1 MRRLPTIALLLLFAT
16 AGPADA
22 DKDHDRARGALERGE
37 VLPLS
42 AILERLAPVIEGDVI
57 ELELDREKGRWV
69 YEITYI
75 DGSGRL
81 VELEI
86 DATDASILKEK
97 RKR

>member
-1 MRRLPTIALLLLFAT
+1 MRQFLAIGCLLLALAT
-16 AGPADA
+16 PALA
-22 DKDHDRARGALERGE
+22 DDDHERARAALERGE

-42 AILERLAPVIEGDVI
+42 AILERLAPVIDGDII

-75 DGSGRL
+75 DGTGRL
-81 VELEI
+81 IELEI
-86 DATDASILKEK
+86 DATDASVLKEK